1 MNEES
6 QVSGCYKITFIY
18 TRKQCRL
25 SPESDTLVPR
35 QQPKTTLLLQGHR
48 DTGTLGHWERGCG
61 SDDDVELHV
70 LGCRL
75 TYRDKL

>member
-6 QVSGCYKITFIY
+6 QVSGCYNITFIY

-35 QQPKTTLLLQGHR
+35 QQLKTTLLLQ
-48 DTGTLGHWERGCG
+48 GHWERGCG

-75 TYRDKL
+75 TY